1 MYVGEKCEKKKKE
14 FNMNII
20 SGRRKIK
27 NTSIDLD
34 VSTRQKKLT
43 QILVTPSETS
53 GLERGTEIGKIFDKK
68 PLILFLVV
76 YFTCLY

>member
-1 MYVGEKCEKKKKE
+1 MYVGEKCEKKRKKKKKKE

-34 VSTRQKKLT
+34 VSTRQKKT
-43 QILVTPSETS
+43 YTNPCNTVRNFRPRK
-53 GLERGTEIGKIFDKK
+53 GDGNWKDFR
-68 PLILFLVV
+68 
-76 YFTCLY
+76 

>member
-1 MYVGEKCEKKKKE
+1 MYVGEKCEKKKKKKKKKE

-34 VSTRQKKLT
+34 VSTRQKKNLHKIVDSMRTILIWIQLSPYIKQLT
-43 QILVTPSETS
+43 
-53 GLERGTEIGKIFDKK
+53 
-68 PLILFLVV
+68 
-76 YFTCLY
+76 